1 MRNLGW
7 RFLGRAYPASAPE
20 FVRQANEAVL
30 LGRRDNAKGA
40 MSDETIGFWAGLR
53 AWLICSW
60 DHVAWLARALWAC
73 RVSVLSGLA
82 GVILFSVAVPAQ
94 NLFADQ
100 SFTGPWQVLYWLGV
114 FALVFLVW
122 AFPIHYNARRTLDRK
137 AWLLPYRFRAHFDRD
152 VSKSVVRDLRRR
164 HAFLIEWMP
173 RLVALLPFVAVLFG
187 LWGAWDALEGA
198 GALPQAVEARTQLN
212 FLFVLNLIT
221 ASLFFAFLV
230 YRQPLLQRAQDQIDA
245 RRPNT
250 DRRRKTETALEWFYR
265 VSAVLT
271 LLVFIVAYFWPEV
284 LANRAPRAMLTPL
297 LLGSLVLFLGWIARE
312 GDRRGFPA
320 LAALILISVL
330 VTGLNTRFNDV
341 RVLALSNSEQAKDRQ
356 IDFPEAVK
364 NWRAAN
370 GCADPSPVSSCPP
383 ALIVA
388 AEGGASRAAFMT
400 ATVIGHLMDRD
411 GDLGDGPD
419 LKSPGRRIFAI
430 SGVSGGSL
438 GAVVIRA
445 AIEDSFTKPDM
456 KPPCANDQ
464 RNWFQKPV
472 GGADPKT
479 SWRACL
485 QLLVSGDY
493 LSSAFVG
500 FGFRDNF
507 APPGLGILDRAAL
520 LEQAWE
526 RHYDYVVNEP
536 ASLSQIGRD
545 CDARSRQ
552 GLCRPFGYAKASAPK
567 TWAPL
572 LLLNGTSVNSG
583 RRIVVSDLV
592 STRPNKN
599 RQGRVPLYS
608 AAFDFFEMT
617 SSGCL
622 VGKDHDKDKP
632 DCQKVSSGPDDIL
645 STLRDGPDIRLSTAA
660 LMSARFPILSP
671 AGVIR
676 VTDRAGF
683 GDRVV
688 DGGYF
693 ENAGFTTALD
703 VANALKAEG
712 ITPSV
717 LWIGNE
723 PITPPGQLIYP
734 PRAAVSPP
742 VTSDDDG
749 YRARVLGLAE
759 APVDTLIA
767 TRSGHEY
774 EEADLVDSDLHKMN
788 RDVCGASFY
797 QVGVR
802 ADVDLT
808 WPPRNGKQI
817 NCKGGAEQAPA
828 EYWSDPILN
837 PACEELAA
845 SLDAASLDKGK
856 FSMTKVSMSWW
867 LASAVQAD
875 LDAQLCDGRN
885 RATFRDLIAWLHR

>member
-1 MRNLGW
+1 MN
-7 RFLGRAYPASAPE
+7 
-20 FVRQANEAVL
+20 
-30 LGRRDNAKGA
+30 
-40 MSDETIGFWAGLR
+40 DETIGFCARLR
-53 AWLICSW
+53 ARLIRFW
-60 DHVAWLARALWAC
+60 DGVAWLARALWAC

-82 GVILFSVAVPAQ
+82 GVIVFSVAVPAQ

-100 SFTGPWQVLYWLGV
+100 SFAGPYQVLYWLGV

-137 AWLLPYRFRAHFDRD
+137 AWLLPYRFRAHLTRD
-152 VSKSVVRDLRRR
+152 VSKSVVHDLRGR
-164 HAFLIEWMP
+164 HRFLIEWMP
-173 RLVALLPFVAVLFG
+173 RLIALLPFVAVLCG
-187 LWGAWDALEGA
+187 LSGAWDALDGA
-198 GALPQAVEARTQLN
+198 GALPQAVEARRQLN
-212 FLFVLNLIT
+212 FLFVLNLMT

-230 YRQPLLQRAQDQIDA
+230 YRRPLLQRAGDQLDA

-250 DRRRKTETALEWFYR
+250 DQRRKTETALEWFYR
-265 VSAVLT
+265 ASAVLT
-271 LLVFIVAYFWPEV
+271 LLVFVVAYFRPEV
-284 LANRAPRAMLTPL
+284 LADWAPRAMLTPL

-330 VTGLNTRFNDV
+330 VTGLNTHFNDV
-341 RVLALSNSEQAKDRQ
+341 RVLALSNQGQAKDRQ

-370 GCADPSPVSSCPP
+370 GCADPVSTCPP

-445 AIEDSFTKPDM
+445 AIEDSLTKTNM

-464 RNWFQKPV
+464 RNWFQQPV

-507 APPGLGILDRAAL
+507 VPPGLGILDRAAL

-536 ASLSQIGRD
+536 ASWSQIGKD
-545 CDARSRQ
+545 CDASSRQ
-552 GLCRPFGYAKASAPK
+552 GLCRLFGYPTTPAPN

-583 RRIVVSDLV
+583 RRVVVSDLV
-592 STRPNKN
+592 STRPDKED
-599 RQGRVPLYS
+599 QEHKRVPLYS

-617 SSGCL
+617 STGCL
-622 VGKDHDKDKP
+622 VDKEHDKDTP
-632 DCQKVSSGPDDIL
+632 DCSKVIPAPDDIL

-676 VTDRAGF
+676 VKGRPDF

-712 ITPSV
+712 IIPSV
-717 LWIGNE
+717 LWVGNE

-742 VTSDDDG
+742 VTADEDG

-774 EEADLVDSDLHKMN
+774 EEAALVDSDLHEINKV
-788 RDVCGASFY
+788 VCGASFY

-808 WPPRNGKQI
+808 WPPRDGKQI
-817 NCKGGAEQAPA
+817 KCKGGAEQAPA
-828 EYWSDPILN
+828 AYWSDPILD
-837 PACEELAA
+837 PACVEFAA
-845 SLDAASLDKGK
+845 SLHNGK

-885 RATFRDLIAWLHR
+885 RETFRDLIAWLHR

>member
-1 MRNLGW
+1 M
-7 RFLGRAYPASAPE
+7 
-20 FVRQANEAVL
+20 
-30 LGRRDNAKGA
+30 D
-40 MSDETIGFWAGLR
+40 DENIGFWARLR
-53 AWLICSW
+53 NRLIRFW
-60 DHVAWLARALWAC
+60 DRVAWLARALWAC

-82 GVILFSVAVPAQ
+82 GVILFYVAVPAQ

-100 SFTGPWQVLYWLGV
+100 SFAGPYQVLYWLGV

-122 AFPIHYNARRTLDRK
+122 AFPIHYNARRTLNRK
-137 AWLLPYRFRAHFDRD
+137 AWLLPYRFRSQLGRG
-152 VSKSVVRDLRRR
+152 VSESVIQNLRIR
-164 HAFLIEWMP
+164 HGFLIQWTP
-173 RLVALLPFVAVLFG
+173 RIVALLPFVAILLG
-187 LWGAWDALEGA
+187 IWGAWDALSGA
-198 GALPQAVEARTQLN
+198 GALPQAVEARGQLK
-212 FLFVLNLIT
+212 FLIALDLVT
-221 ASLFFAFLV
+221 AALFFAFVV
-230 YRQPLLQRAQDQIDA
+230 YRQPLLQRAEDRLNA
-245 RRPNT
+245 RRPDT
-250 DRRRKTETALEWFYR
+250 DQRRKTEIALEWFYR
-265 VSAVLT
+265 FSAVLT
-271 LLVFIVAYFWPEV
+271 LLVFVVAYFWPEV
-284 LANRAPRAMLTPL
+284 LADRAPRAMLTPL

-341 RVLALSNSEQAKDRQ
+341 RVLALSNKDQAKDRQ

-370 GCADPSPVSSCPP
+370 GCADPTPVSSCPP

-411 GDLGDGPD
+411 GELGDGPD

-445 AIEDSFTKPDM
+445 AIEDSLTKTNM

-507 APPGLGILDRAAL
+507 APPGLDMLDRAAL

-536 ASLSQIGRD
+536 ASWSQIGRD
-545 CDARSRQ
+545 CDASSRR
-552 GLCRPFGYAKASAPK
+552 GLCRLFGYAGTPAPN

-592 STRPNKN
+592 STRPDKDEEK
-599 RQGRVPLYS
+599 QKRVPLYS

-617 SSGCL
+617 STGCL
-622 VGKDHDKDKP
+622 VDKEHDKDKP
-632 DCQKVSSGPDDIL
+632 DCSKVTPGPDDLL

-676 VTDRAGF
+676 VKDRAGF

-703 VANALKAEG
+703 VATALKAEG

-723 PITPPGQLIYP
+723 PITPPGPHIDP
-734 PRAAVSPP
+734 PRADASPP
-742 VTSDDDG
+742 VTGDRDG
-749 YRARVLGLAE
+749 YLARVLGLSA

-774 EEADLVDSDLHKMN
+774 EEGDLVDRGLHKMN
-788 RDVCGASFY
+788 HELCGASFY
-797 QVGVR
+797 QIGVH
-802 ADVDLT
+802 ADSDLK
-808 WPPRNGKQI
+808 WPPDPKQI
-817 NCKGGAEQAPA
+817 SCKGATEQAPP
-828 EYWSDPILN
+828 EYWSDPILD
-837 PACEELAA
+837 PACNKFAA
-845 SLDAASLDKGK
+845 SLDQGK

-875 LDAQLCDGRN
+875 LDAQLCDSRN
-885 RATFRDLIAWLHR
+885 RATISDLIARLHR

>member
-1 MRNLGW
+1 MN
-7 RFLGRAYPASAPE
+7 
-20 FVRQANEAVL
+20 
-30 LGRRDNAKGA
+30 
-40 MSDETIGFWAGLR
+40 DETIGVWARLR
-53 AWLICSW
+53 AQLIRFW
-60 DHVAWLARALWAC
+60 DRVAWLARALWAC

-100 SFTGPWQVLYWLGV
+100 SFAGPYQVLYWLGV
-114 FALVFLVW
+114 FTLVFLVW

-137 AWLLPYRFRAHFDRD
+137 AWLLPYRFRTHFDRD
-152 VSKSVVRDLRRR
+152 ISKSVVHNLRGQ
-164 HAFLIEWMP
+164 HGFLIRWTP
-173 RLVALLPFVAVLFG
+173 RIVALLPFVAILLG
-187 LWGAWDALEGA
+187 IRGALDALSGA
-198 GALPQAVEARTQLN
+198 GALPQAVEAKWQLK
-212 FLFVLNLIT
+212 FLIALDLIT
-221 ASLFFAFLV
+221 AALFFAFVV
-230 YRQPLLQRAQDQIDA
+230 YRRPLLQRAEDGLDA

-250 DRRRKTETALEWFYR
+250 GRRRKTQIILEWFYR

-271 LLVFIVAYFWPEV
+271 LLVFVIAYFWPEV

-320 LAALILISVL
+320 LGALILISVL

-370 GCADPSPVSSCPP
+370 GCADPTQVVSCPP

-445 AIEDSFTKPDM
+445 AIEDSLTKTNM

-507 APPGLGILDRAAL
+507 VPPGLDISDRAAL

-536 ASLSQIGRD
+536 ASVSQIGRD
-545 CDARSRQ
+545 CDASSRQ
-552 GLCRPFGYAKASAPK
+552 GLCRLFGYATSPAPN

-592 STRPNKN
+592 STRPDNEDREHKP
-599 RQGRVPLYS
+599 VPLYS

-617 SSGCL
+617 STGCL
-622 VGKDHDKDKP
+622 VEGSKEDKAP
-632 DCQKVSSGPDDIL
+632 CLEP
-645 STLRDGPDIRLSTAA
+645 RDGPDIRLSTAA

-676 VTDRAGF
+676 VTGRPGF

-703 VANALKAEG
+703 VAIALKAEG

-723 PITPPGQLIYP
+723 PITPPGPQINP

-749 YRARVLGLAE
+749 YPARVLGLAE

-788 RDVCGASFY
+788 QELCGVSFY
-797 QVGVR
+797 QIGVH
-802 ADVDLT
+802 ADSDLR
-808 WPPRNGKQI
+808 WPPKPKQI
-817 NCKGGAEQAPA
+817 KCKGVTKQAPPD
-828 EYWSDPILN
+828 YWSDPILDS
-837 PACEELAA
+837 ACEKFVE
-845 SLDAASLDKGK
+845 SLHQGK

-875 LDAQLCDGRN
+875 LDAQLCDNRN
-885 RATFRDLIAWLHR
+885 RATISDLIARLHRWPADTALRGRED